1 MTYFS
6 TVSGSDSCILRSG
19 YLVRQDSGQLVDL
32 DESSGRAIRDPA
44 PSSQVCYDFGLKHLI
59 PLAELVPERPPA
71 MTEVMFPPKQFD
83 LATLSLT
90 SQDALN
96 HVVQF
101 VGFAGRF
108 AHFGEQD
115 LGVEA
120 AVEPTSEAR
129 GRVGRGGGT
138 ADGDEAV
145 LVCVGREGGREVS
158 LAAGTFEEQHTRLTS
173 FEWLSQWPVRP
184 NGNGTR
190 RVSDGATTFCAQSRL
205 TSPDQTLQLIRLDP
219 NELINP
225 FVSGKR

>member
-1 MTYFS
+1 MRANPRTVTYFS

-19 YLVRQDSGQLVDL
+19 YLSRQESGQLDDL
-32 DESSGRAIRDPA
+32 DKSSDRAIRDPA
-44 PSSQVCYDFGLKHLI
+44 PSSQVCHDLGLKHLI
-59 PLAELVPERPPA
+59 PLAELVPDRPPA
-71 MTEVMFPPKQFD
+71 MMEVMFPPKQFD

-101 VGFAGRF
+101 VRFAGRF

-115 LGVEA
+115 LGVKA

-145 LVCVGREGGREVS
+145 LRARVAKEGERSVS
-158 LAAGTFEEQHTRLTS
+158 LAGTFEEQHRLGS
-173 FEWLSQWPVRP
+173 PLS
-184 NGNGTR
+184 
-190 RVSDGATTFCAQSRL
+190 
-205 TSPDQTLQLIRLDP
+205 
-219 NELINP
+219 
-225 FVSGKR
+225 SG